1 MADEVPVDHYE
12 VLQIS
17 VNAEPETIHRVYRA
31 LAQRYHPDNAETG
44 NGQRFRQI
52 ADAYRVLSDPVERA
66 RYDAQHERQ
75 QQERWRL
82 ITLGSGDDDDV
93 EVEQRLRTTVLEV
106 LFTRRRVE
114 PQQPG
119 VVHGDLEK
127 LTGRP
132 REHLEFTLWY
142 LVQKKL
148 VQRTDNSLLA
158 ITVEGVDYLEQRNP
172 SMSLSRRLAAVNAT

>member
-1 MADEVPVDHYE
+1 MADDVSVDHYE

-17 VNAEPETIHRVYRA
+17 VSAEPETVHRVYRI

-44 NGQRFRQI
+44 NEHRFLQI

-82 ITLGSGDDDDV
+82 INQGAAEADEV
-93 EVEQRLRTTVLEV
+93 EVEQRLRMTILEV
-106 LFTRRRVE
+106 LFTKRRVE
-114 PQQPG
+114 PDQPG
-119 VVHGDLEK
+119 VFHGELEK

-132 REHLEFTLWY
+132 REHLEFTIWY
-142 LVQKKL
+142 LGQKKL
-148 VQRTDNSLLA
+148 IQRTDNSLLA
-158 ITVEGVDYLEQRNP
+158 ITVDGVDYLEERNQ
-172 SMSLSRRLAAVNAT
+172 STLSRRLAAVNAP